1 MDTKNGHHLGQTTT
15 TTVSEVKEVD
25 ELRAESE
32 KQTDDGHLVRHT
44 DMSADVDDDDDGPA
58 SSQADD
64 D

>member
-44 DMSADVDDDDDGPA
+44 DMAVADDDDDGPA
-58 SSQADD
+58 SSQADE
-64 D
+64 